1 MSVTTLF
8 HFPSSIIN
16 FLFRQSWT
24 KYIGTGMKDFL
35 PIPLLTMLVLL
46 FLSQQKVEEPTLY
59 RGTGYLNTC
68 SKYFV
73 HDCLRDGPHLA
84 VYCLTLNFRNI
95 CDLKV
100 IIRVH
105 CYLVSNNFYQSLK
118 LWRYTVNSSQLTD
131 MGYRN

>member
-46 FLSQQKVEEPTLY
+46 FLSQRKVEESTLY
-59 RGTGYLNTC
+59 RGTGYLITC

-73 HDCLRDGPHLA
+73 HDCLRVGPHLA
-84 VYCLTLNFRNI
+84 VFCSYLFVNLHCIRG
-95 CDLKV
+95 LKV
-100 IIRVH
+100 IFRVH
-105 CYLVSNNFYQSLK
+105 CYLVLNNMYQSLK
-118 LWRYTVNSSQLTD
+118 L
-131 MGYRN
+131 